1 MPARK
6 SKQRRLIP
14 DRLKLPLTL
23 LLLITAL
30 VLHDSLWR
38 WDQLLYD
45 VHLRQ
50 WSNPA
55 PDDIVLVAIDETSL
69 SELGQWPWPR
79 NTHAQLI
86 KQLKEAGAKTI
97 GLDIIFAEPDT
108 LNPEGDKALA
118 QAIREHG
125 GVVLPVMV
133 EKRRLGGQLVERL
146 PLPQLANTA
155 ASLGHVHVELDA
167 DGIARNTYLFE
178 GLGKPI
184 WPHFSLAVLRLDD
197 NTKLANLTRPD
208 SDSTSIYK
216 WTRAHHTLIH
226 YIGPPGHFQHIP
238 YAQVLKGD
246 FPKDIFRNKIVLVG
260 ATATGLGDILPTP
273 VSGQHR
279 PMPGVEV
286 HANILTTLRQG
297 STLEA
302 MSPTTRLLVSG
313 LIVLLPA
320 LLFPL
325 LRPRASLLATVGLMI
340 ATLLLSLVLLRVAS
354 IWFPPTAV
362 LITLAAS
369 YPLWSWRRLEETL
382 SYLDQELDRLRDEP
396 TLLPLDRSPD
406 TDDAMDFIQH
416 LIPVT
421 GWALYDHENRKQ
433 RAWGN
438 IPKTPPLK
446 NYLGQW
452 QQQEDTL
459 WTGITTDNGL
469 WQLGIHLEEGATCTP
484 PQVELIL
491 NFVQQLITKSTAL
504 PENTV
509 EMIQGKVQEVQEA
522 TANLQILR
530 GFIDDSLAQMA
541 DGVLVISNLGKVML
555 FNHQAA
561 AYLRDDNAAELL
573 GQSLIALLK
582 NIQIQ
587 DTNTTWTHHIAE
599 VLFNNASIQ
608 LQANT
613 PADRDLL
620 IQMTP
625 LSAGNQHLNGLIVNI
640 SDITPLKE
648 SERKR
653 MELLGFLSHDLRS
666 PLVSLLTYIE
676 LVRIGTRS
684 SDTDS
689 LIQQVEHYANK
700 TLTLADNFIQ
710 LSRAENVNE
719 MAMHEIDFVALANS
733 AIDNIWPQANM
744 KKIRIENQL
753 PSDEIW
759 LKGDRSLLERAIIN
773 LLGNAV
779 KYSPSG
785 SHIETSIEITDTYLR
800 CHICDTGYG
809 IEEGDIPKLFDRFKR
824 IHREEHKQESG
835 TGLGLSFVKTVI
847 DNHGGKIDVS
857 SEIGK
862 GSCFCIQLP
871 IVKTPLTQTAQY
883 TIG

>member
-1 MPARK
+1 MSAPK
-6 SKQRRLIP
+6 PKQRRLLP
-14 DRLKLPLTL
+14 EWLKLPLA
-23 LLLITAL
+23 LLLIVTAL
-30 VLHDSLWR
+30 ILSNSVWLWH
-38 WDQLLYD
+38 WDQSLYD
-45 VHLRQ
+45 AHLKQ
-50 WSNPA
+50 WSKPA

-79 NTHAQLI
+79 NTHAELV
-86 KQLKEAGAKTI
+86 KQLTKAGAKSI
-97 GLDIIFAEPDT
+97 GLDIVFSQADA
-108 LNPEGDKALA
+108 LNPEGDRSLA
-118 QAIREHG
+118 QAISEHG
-125 GVVLPVMV
+125 RVVLPVIM
-133 EKRRLGGQLVERL
+133 EKRRLGGQMIETL
-146 PLPQLANTA
+146 PLPELANA
-155 ASLGHVHVELDA
+155 AARIGHVHVELDA
-167 DGIARNTYLFE
+167 DGIARTTYLFE
-178 GLGKPI
+178 GLGTPF
-184 WPHFSLAVLRLDD
+184 WPHFSLAMLQLDD
-197 NTKLANLTRPD
+197 NSKFAELTKPD
-208 SDSTSIYK
+208 TEPTSIYNSA
-216 WTRAHHTLIH
+216 RAHHTLIH
-226 YIGPPGHFQHIP
+226 YIGHPGHFQHIP
-238 YAQVLKGD
+238 YVQVLKGE
-246 FPKDIFRNKIVLVG
+246 FTKDTFRNKIVLVG

-273 VSGQHR
+273 LSGKHQQ
-279 PMPGVEV
+279 MPGVEV
-286 HANILTTLRQG
+286 LANILTTLRQG
-297 STLEA
+297 TTLEV
-302 MSPTTRLLVSG
+302 MSQTNRLLVSG

-320 LLFPL
+320 LLFPF

-340 ATLLLSLVLLRVAS
+340 VTLLLSLALLRVAS

-396 TLLPLDRSPD
+396 TLLPLNRTPD
-406 TDDAMDFIQH
+406 PDHAMDFIQH

-438 IPKTPPLK
+438 LPTTLPLIS
-446 NYLGQW
+446 YPGQW
-452 QQQEDTL
+452 QQKEHTL

-484 PQVELIL
+484 QQAGLIL
-491 NFVQQLITKSTAL
+491 SFVQQLITKPTTS

-509 EMIQGKVQEVQEA
+509 EMIQGKVREVQDA

-541 DGVLVISNLGKVML
+541 DGVLVISNLGEVML

-561 AYLRDDNAAELL
+561 AYLREDNATELV
-573 GQSLIALLK
+573 GQPLISLLK
-582 NIQIQ
+582 DIQIQ
-587 DTNTTWTHHIAE
+587 DTNTTWTHHIAD
-599 VLFNNASIQ
+599 VLFNSASVQ

-613 PADRDLL
+613 PNDRDLL

-625 LSAGNQHLNGLIVNI
+625 LSAGDHHLNGLIVNI

-689 LIQQVEHYANK
+689 LIQQVEQYANK

-710 LSRAENVNE
+710 LSRAENVSE
-719 MAMHEIDFVALANS
+719 MALHEIDFVALANS
-733 AIDNIWPQANM
+733 AIDHIWPQANM

-753 PSDEIW
+753 PSNEIW

-779 KYSPSG
+779 KYSPVG
-785 SHIETSIEITDTYLR
+785 SSIKTSVEITDTHLR
-800 CHICDTGYG
+800 CNICDTGYG
-809 IEEGDIPKLFDRFKR
+809 IDADDIPKLFDRFKR

-871 IVKTPLTQTAQY
+871 IT
-883 TIG
+883 